1 MTKRAAE
8 EAPPSM
14 DSCTTGPNFLGCDR
28 DQVAELLSQEE
39 RIPHHGDGDTKKS
52 SAEIIGA
59 DISSLKREKLK
70 ALLRQCVR
78 DIIPGVDEMPT
89 RARSMHL
96 MSQLSNKKP
105 SISVTN
111 KEVKDDIQLLMKSD
125 PGLFKGIVKKHTL
138 NDMQQQAEQLLDT
151 VATSC
156 SGRPMSQEEKRD
168 LQKSIKALPRG
179 NLKRVAEIIRD
190 HYVASGKEFSDEVTV
205 NLEEEDNVML
215 WRLHFYVA
223 AVKSARKLAMTKR
236 AAEEATPS
244 TDSSTTG
251 PNFLGCYRDQVAELL
266 SQEERLPH
274 HEDGDTK
281 KPSTEIIGAGIS
293 SLKREKL
300 KALLRQCVTDL
311 IPGVDEMQSRAR
323 SMLLMSQLSNKK
335 PSISVTNEEVEDD
348 IQLLMKSDPR
358 LFKEIVKKH
367 TDDVL
372 TSLNNMQQQAEKL
385 LDNVATS
392 CRPMS
397 RDEKRDLQR
406 SIKELPG
413 GNLKRIAEIIKDHHA
428 ASGKAFSDEVTVNLE
443 EEDNVMLW
451 RLHFYVAAVKSARK
465 LAS

>member
-1 MTKRAAE
+1 MRIRSSFLAIFLLPSSPSHSLPSHSLTFLSILLSLRSSLCLMLNPEKTQMVNVVIRNLGLPSLEVEVGGASLLSSSLLMPSSFLRFMCANDWMNLLIKTQYVSDEVRMWVFEEVLPNGEKLTDVINKTNWHFGYEVACSLSYGESVTALGFMCIYLPSGPWLISGPRNGSTHHDIANPMTKRAAE

-223 AVKSARKLAMTKR
+223 AVKSARKLG
-236 AAEEATPS
+236 S
-244 TDSSTTG
+244 TAISPRT
-251 PNFLGCYRDQVAELL
+251 RDREMERKVEIERELEMDKGL
-266 SQEERLPH
+266 VMER
-274 HEDGDTK
+274 DGDR
-281 KPSTEIIGAGIS
+281 EI
-293 SLKREKL
+293 E
-300 KALLRQCVTDL
+300 
-311 IPGVDEMQSRAR
+311 
-323 SMLLMSQLSNKK
+323 
-335 PSISVTNEEVEDD
+335 
-348 IQLLMKSDPR
+348 
-358 LFKEIVKKH
+358 
-367 TDDVL
+367 
-372 TSLNNMQQQAEKL
+372 
-385 LDNVATS
+385 
-392 CRPMS
+392 
-397 RDEKRDLQR
+397 RDEESL
-406 SIKELPG
+406 
-413 GNLKRIAEIIKDHHA
+413 
-428 ASGKAFSDEVTVNLE
+428 
-443 EEDNVMLW
+443 
-451 RLHFYVAAVKSARK
+451 RK
-465 LAS
+465 TALMGVGAT